1 MSRIGKKLIHFPEN
15 INIEYI
21 DNSFACNGP
30 LGKLEL
36 EIPDKIRLKIED
48 STISVSR
55 ATNDKEI
62 RALHGTFRQLIS
74 NIIEGV
80 LKGFEKTLEI
90 VGVGYRVALEGSE
103 IVIHIGFSH
112 PVRVKVPEDLKVKV
126 EKNKITISGI
136 DKQRVGQF
144 AAEIRSIK
152 KPEPYKGK
160 GIRYSDEK
168 IRLKAGKAAKGS
180 K

>member
-1 MSRIGKKLIHFPEN
+1 MSRIGKKIIQIPEGTTVDYKDFV
-15 INIEYI
+15 IT
-21 DNSFACNGP
+21 ATGP

-36 EIPDKIRLKIED
+36 EIPDKIRLKIDEK
-48 STISVSR
+48 TIEVTR

-62 RALHGTFRQLIS
+62 RALHGTFRQLIA
-74 NIIEGV
+74 NNLEGV
-80 LKGFEKTLEI
+80 SKGFEKTLEI
-90 VGVGYRVALEGSE
+90 VGVGYRVAMEGPE
-103 IVIHIGFSH
+103 IVIHIGYSH
-112 PVRVKVPEDLKVKV
+112 PVRVTVPDDLKAKT
-126 EKNKITISGI
+126 EKNKIIVSGI

-144 AAEIRSIK
+144 SAELRQIR

-160 GIRYSDEK
+160 GIRYAGEK